1 MKIETIGKNHKKE
14 IIIGVS
20 IFVVIAIV
28 LVVKGTLA
36 KYELV
41 KNIKIAEGTIN
52 YKQPDFKM
60 MAMYKNDGNGDIKI
74 NTMPESGYTI
84 NESKSYCTLDNI
96 NKDNKAK
103 LYTDENGQHI
113 ISGLSKS
120 SKCYLYFD
128 KELCKGTACKTI
140 LGNITVKDGTPD
152 FSKVATTD
160 EGVYKAQDDDGD
172 TYYYRGAVEN
182 NYLKFADKYW
192 RIVRINGNGSI
203 RLIYD
208 GAEPNANGAPTSNN
222 TLPKSVLFNI
232 NCKSSEC
239 VGFKYTAGQV
249 HGLGTK
255 SNVLTQLETWYQ
267 NNLSS
272 YTSKIDINAGF
283 CGDRTPST
291 SATEINNQGGTGATY
306 TYYGA
311 NIRLKSD
318 NPILICP
325 HKDDLY
331 TVASSIKG
339 NKSLDYPIGL
349 LTADESI
356 MAGGNWGQGIKN
368 TSYYLYNSKFYWLIT
383 PGAYGNK
390 ISTMFGIT
398 NYGYI
403 TQAGEGGYIRPVI
416 NISADNKITGTGT
429 ISNPYVVS

>member
-152 FSKVATTD
+152 FSKVATT
-160 EGVYKAQDDDGD
+160 E
-172 TYYYRGAVEN
+172 
-182 NYLKFADKYW
+182 
-192 RIVRINGNGSI
+192 
-203 RLIYD
+203 
-208 GAEPNANGAPTSNN
+208 
-222 TLPKSVLFNI
+222 
-232 NCKSSEC
+232 CKW
-239 VGFKYTAGQV
+239 
-249 HGLGTK
+249 GT
-255 SNVLTQLETWYQ
+255 NLE
-267 NNLSS
+267 
-272 YTSKIDINAGF
+272 
-283 CGDRTPST
+283 
-291 SATEINNQGGTGATY
+291 
-306 TYYGA
+306 
-311 NIRLKSD
+311 
-318 NPILICP
+318 
-325 HKDDLY
+325 
-331 TVASSIKG
+331 
-339 NKSLDYPIGL
+339 
-349 LTADESI
+349 
-356 MAGGNWGQGIKN
+356 
-368 TSYYLYNSKFYWLIT
+368 
-383 PGAYGNK
+383 
-390 ISTMFGIT
+390 
-398 NYGYI
+398 
-403 TQAGEGGYIRPVI
+403 
-416 NISADNKITGTGT
+416 
-429 ISNPYVVS
+429 